1 MTACV
6 FCRLVAGTLP
16 VAIVHRDDRVVA
28 FMDAGQVNDGH
39 VIVATVRHVET
50 IYGIDDDEAAAAF
63 RLAARIARTV
73 KREFGA
79 AGVSILQAN
88 EPAGFQTVP
97 HFHLHVLPRHAG
109 DGVGLEWPA
118 KRPPFER
125 LAALGAIACGT
136 GIVGRP
142 GSAHARALIAL
153 RQRDGLGLARHGRE
167 APLAPVV
174 LRLLDALARARDEVP
189 PEEALAVEPRA
200 ADQHRA
206 RGRAPIPSA
215 PPALD
220 HAEVVTGSPST
231 ARSASTA

>member
-1 MTACV
+1 MAECV

-16 VAIVHRDDRVVA
+16 AAIVHRDDRVVA

-63 RLAARIARTV
+63 RLAARIARSV

-125 LAALGAIACGT
+125 LAALGDRVRT
-136 GIVGRP
+136 
-142 GSAHARALIAL
+142 
-153 RQRDGLGLARHGRE
+153 
-167 APLAPVV
+167 
-174 LRLLDALARARDEVP
+174 ALA
-189 PEEALAVEPRA
+189 L
-200 ADQHRA
+200 
-206 RGRAPIPSA
+206 
-215 PPALD
+215 
-220 HAEVVTGSPST
+220 SP
-231 ARSASTA
+231 

>member
-1 MTACV
+1 MNGCV
-6 FCRLVAGTLP
+6 FCRLVDGSLP
-16 VAIVHRDDRVVA
+16 AAFVHRDDRVVA

-63 RLAARIARTV
+63 RLAARLARAV

-97 HFHLHVLPRHAG
+97 HFHLHVLPRHPG

-125 LAALGAIACGT
+125 LAELSSR
-136 GIVGRP
+136 V
-142 GSAHARALIAL
+142 
-153 RQRDGLGLARHGRE
+153 
-167 APLAPVV
+167 
-174 LRLLDALARARDEVP
+174 
-189 PEEALAVEPRA
+189 RA
-200 ADQHRA
+200 AL
-206 RGRAPIPSA
+206 SA
-215 PPALD
+215 PA
-220 HAEVVTGSPST
+220 TG
-231 ARSASTA
+231 